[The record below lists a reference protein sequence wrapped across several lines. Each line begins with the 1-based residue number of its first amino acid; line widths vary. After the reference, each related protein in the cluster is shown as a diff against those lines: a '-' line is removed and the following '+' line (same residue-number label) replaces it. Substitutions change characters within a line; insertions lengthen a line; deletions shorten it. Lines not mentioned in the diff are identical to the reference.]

1 VDLKPIRGIAEQPG
15 TIRRCIDANLNL
27 LGGKGMRVHAVGK
40 LTDVV
45 VWDAVGYEAAT
56 APRTDISTLLSWAEA
71 E

>member
-1 VDLKPIRGIAEQPG
+1 MVDQARA
-15 TIRRCIDANLNL
+15 IRRCIDANLNL
-27 LGGKGMRVHAVGK
+27 LGGKDMWVPAVGK

-45 VWDAVGYEAAT
+45 VWGAVGYQAAT